1 MPLKINSLIITIL
14 AVFLCSCGQQEA
26 AQNAAANSEAANGE
40 AKKSAAAVSRAPE
53 ATLDAHSRYLDD
65 LFADALTG
73 LEQVA
78 ATPAAQSGD
87 WNGIKV
93 QLAKLEQSR
102 PGTYFYVLPD
112 GNYYSLALD
121 YTNLNLRDR
130 GYFQGLFAGTPVK
143 GFPIYSR
150 SSGKKSA
157 LVAAPVLV
165 DGKVTGAIGASV
177 YLDDLH
183 TDLNRTF
190 ALPPDYTWFVVD
202 AEGNTML
209 DRDSDF
215 IFMNTLSQGGRS
227 LQEAVL
233 QALETEVG
241 SLQYESGG
249 VRQAWYQK
257 LPNMNWWMFM
267 AKVEQDT
274 QLTPQ
279 LTLSLE
285 RFVPELQAAL
295 NQIDVS
301 MAGKVRS
308 HIFNPQNENEIRTLL
323 GSILEENANLINVA
337 FIDPRGVLRLIEPS
351 DYRNFEKADISKQP
365 QVAAMQ
371 REPRPL
377 FSKAFNS
384 VEGFLAVDITYP
396 VHDVRQ
402 KFAGSVSALIRPAR
416 LIEPLLKKTSIPEDY
431 ELWVMQPDG
440 MIVYDRDVDEI
451 GRLLFSNAL
460 YADYESLLK
469 LGKNIAASPSGEGS
483 YLFVT
488 QGAADK
494 VIKKAVWQSVRL
506 HENEWRVIL
515 TYKPYE

>member
-1 MPLKINSLIITIL
+1 MLLKINRLMLIAFAL
-14 AVFLCSCGQQEA
+14 FLFACSQEDA
-26 AQNAAANSEAANGE
+26 AQSEPAATS
-40 AKKSAAAVSRAPE
+40 APE
-53 ATLDAHSRYLDD
+53 ASLDTHSRYLDD
-65 LFADALTG
+65 LFADALTE

-78 ATPAAQSGD
+78 AKPAAQAGD
-87 WNGIKV
+87 WAGIKE
-93 QLAKLEQSR
+93 QLAKLEAAR

-121 YTNLNLRDR
+121 YTNLNLSDR
-130 GYFQGLFAGTPVK
+130 GYFQGLFAGKPVK

-157 LVAAPVLV
+157 LVAAPVMV
-165 DGKVTGAIGASV
+165 DGKVAGAIGASI

-183 TDLNRTF
+183 TALNRTF

-215 IFMNTLSQGGRS
+215 IFMNALSQGGPS
-227 LQEAVL
+227 LQEGVL
-233 QALETEVG
+233 QALETESG

-249 VRQAWYQK
+249 VRHAWYQK
-257 LPNMNWWMFM
+257 LPNMNWWLFM
-267 AKVEQDT
+267 AKVEADAQIA
-274 QLTPQ
+274 PQ

-295 NQIDVS
+295 DRIDVS
-301 MAGKVRS
+301 MAGKVKQ
-308 HIFNPQNENEIRTLL
+308 HVFNPQNEGGIRALL
-323 GSILEENANLINVA
+323 TSILEENANLINVA
-337 FIDPRGVLRLIEPS
+337 FIDRRGFLRQIEPS
-351 DYRNFEKADISKQP
+351 DYRNFEDANIRSQP
-365 QVAAMQ
+365 QVASMLSKPQ
-371 REPRPL
+371 PM

-384 VEGFLAVDITYP
+384 VEGFLAVDIAYP
-396 VHDVRQ
+396 VRDAKQ
-402 KFAGSVSALIRPAR
+402 EFAGSVSALIRPAL

-440 MIVYDRDVDEI
+440 MIVYDRDEDEV
-451 GRLLFSNAL
+451 GRMLFSDAL

-483 YLFVT
+483 YLFLA

-494 VIKKAVWQSVRL
+494 VIKKAVWQTVRL
-506 HENEWRVIL
+506 HGNEWRVIL